1 MARLN
6 NKKAFSG
13 LIGNLVFRT
22 LEGQQI
28 VQSRPNSVKQTSNT
42 KASALEFR
50 HCSIWAK
57 QLRLDLWAFLN
68 KDTDSYMFR
77 RLTGNF
83 YKAVMSNT
91 NILKGQRTPL
101 NANMSD
107 LVGFD
112 FNLNS
117 PFKDYFLPEIEVT
130 VNSQKQITVVVPE
143 LEPKTQVK
151 YPERTIEAELLV
163 YVYAGTL
170 VANAPITEA
179 FVTIPIDRAA
189 IVLPETSWTSPV
201 LPDNHLVVVSAKLL
215 YYTHNK
221 FTGKNYLNNAQLSPS
236 MILFANTI

>member
-42 KASALEFR
+42 KASASEFR

-83 YKAVMSNT
+83 YKALMSNT

-117 PFKDYFLPEIEVT
+117 PFKDYFLPNIEVT
-130 VNSQKQITVVVPE
+130 ADSQKQITLIVPE

-151 YPERTIEAELLV
+151 YPERTMEAELLV

-170 VANAPITEA
+170 VSNAPITEA
-179 FVTIPIDRAA
+179 FVTIPINRAA
-189 IVLPETSWTSPV
+189 SVHPETSWTSPV
-201 LPDNHLVVVSAKLL
+201 LPDNHLVVVSAKIM
-215 YYTHNK
+215 YYTYNK
-221 FTGKNYLNNAQLSPS
+221 FTGKNYLNNKQLCPS

>member
-6 NKKAFSG
+6 HKKAFSG

-22 LEGQQI
+22 LGGQQI
-28 VQSRPNSVKQTSNT
+28 VQSKPDSVKQTSNT
-42 KASALEFR
+42 KASASEFR
-50 HCSIWAK
+50 QCSTWAK
-57 QLRLDLWAFLN
+57 QLRLDLWSFLN

-83 YKAVMSNT
+83 YKALMSNT
-91 NILKGQRTPL
+91 LIPKGHRTPL

-117 PFKDYFLPEIEVT
+117 PFKDYFLPQIEVT
-130 VNSQKQITVVVPE
+130 ADSQKQITVIVPE

-151 YPERTIEAELLV
+151 YPEKALQAELLI

-170 VANAPITEA
+170 VANAPRTEA

-189 IVLPETSWTSPV
+189 VVQPETSWTSPV
-201 LPDNHLVVVSAKLL
+201 LPDNHLVVVSVKLL

-221 FTGKNYLNNAQLSPS
+221 FTGKNYLNDTQLSPS
-236 MILFANTI
+236 TILFANAI

>member
-28 VQSRPNSVKQTSNT
+28 VQSRPDSIKQTSNT
-42 KASALEFR
+42 KASASEFR

-77 RLTGNF
+77 RLTGVF
-83 YKAVMSNT
+83 YKALMSNT

-117 PFKDYFLPEIEVT
+117 PFKDYFLPKIEVT
-130 VNSQKQITVVVPE
+130 ADSQKQITVIVPE

-151 YPERTIEAELLV
+151 YPERTMEAELLV

-170 VANAPITEA
+170 IANAPITEA
-179 FVTIPIDRAA
+179 FVTIPINRVAT
-189 IVLPETSWTSPV
+189 VQPETIWTSPV

-221 FTGKNYLNNAQLSPS
+221 FTGKNYLNTTQLSPS